1 MQILVPQRANWHK
14 EMPKIWEVVV
24 MIVVVVVDDDVVVVG
39 RSKRTEEWID
49 MFLGR
54 VELWIDFC

>member
-1 MQILVPQRANWHK
+1 
-14 EMPKIWEVVV
+14 